1 MIDAIIRW
9 SIANRQLVLVMALIL
24 GLAGLYAVRNTPVDA
39 IPDLTD
45 TQVIVRAMFP
55 GQAPQVVED
64 QVTYPL
70 TTALMSVPGAHT
82 VRGFSMFGDAF
93 VYVLFEDGTDLYW
106 ARARVL
112 EYLSQVEGRLP
123 AGVTAELGPDA
134 SGVGWIYKYAL
145 VDRSGNHDLA
155 QLRALQDWFLKFEL
169 QSVPGVSEVATAG
182 GMVRQYQVAVD
193 PLALRAFNLS
203 IGQLE
208 SAIRRG
214 NAETG
219 GSLIELAEAEY
230 MVRAGGYIQSLDD
243 LRQIPVGVLDNG
255 TPVLLEQVAD
265 IRRGPAQRRGIV
277 ELDGQGEVVSGIV
290 VMRSGENAR
299 EVIDAVKQR
308 LDELRPGLPEGV
320 EIVETYDRSALI
332 DRSIR
337 TLWEKLALEF
347 AIVVLVIA
355 VFLWHLKSS
364 LVLLISL
371 PLGVLSAYLV
381 MYFQGINANI
391 MSLGGI
397 IISIGVMVD
406 AAIVLIE
413 NVHQR
418 LERDPPDSD
427 EERWEAITE
436 ATLEVGRPI
445 FLSLL
450 IVALSF
456 LPVFALQAQEG
467 RLFSPLAFTKTY
479 AMAAAAGLS
488 VTLVPVLMGYFV
500 GVRGQ
505 GSGVRESGR
514 YAEGSQKK
522 GAKGSPFAR
531 WLVFGYR
538 PLVRFSGHHPWIVS
552 VLALGLVVSMLFP
565 MSRLGTEFMPELD
578 EGDLMYMP
586 TTLPGLSPD
595 KARELLQQTDAII
608 ASHPE
613 VARVMGKAGRAET
626 ATDPAPL
633 TMIETFITLKPR
645 SEWRSGVTTA
655 DIMRELDDMVQF
667 PGLTN
672 AWVFPIQTRID
683 MLQTGIRTD
692 VGIQISGPDLSVI
705 QDLAGQIEAVVA
717 DLPGTSSAFADRPAS
732 GRYIE
737 ITPDRRALAR
747 HGMNIGDLQDVIR
760 YGVGGANVTETV
772 EGLERFPV
780 NLRFLPDWRDS
791 PEKLR
796 QLPMVTPAGTHIVL
810 GEVAEVSIADGAA
823 MIRSENTRPA
833 GFVFVDIDGRD
844 LTGWVR
850 EARAAIAEQV
860 ELPGGYSVGFAGQ
873 YEYIERARERL
884 SVLIPL
890 VLAIIVVLLMMIFRT
905 AFEVALVL
913 VTVPLSLA
921 GGFWLMW
928 ALDYQMSVGVAVG
941 FIALGGLAAETG
953 VIMLVYLNNAYERF
967 RESIGEREFTR
978 ADLRDAIV
986 EGACQRVR
994 PITMT
999 ETTVFLG
1006 LLPVMF
1012 STGTGSE
1019 VMRRIAAP
1027 MVGGVFTVWIVAL
1040 LVMPALYYLWHR
1052 RGLPRT
1058 RENESADERG

>member
-9 SIANRQLVLVMALIL
+9 SIANRQLVLVMGLIL
-24 GLAGLYAVRNTPVDA
+24 GVAGLWAVRDTPVDA

-45 TQVIVRAMFP
+45 TQVIVRAAFP

-70 TTALMSVPGAHT
+70 TTALMAVPGAHT

-123 AGVTAELGPDA
+123 EGVSAELGPDA
-134 SGVGWIYKYAL
+134 SGVGWVYKYAL
-145 VDRSGNHDLA
+145 VDRSGNHDLG

-193 PLALRAFNLS
+193 PLALRAFGLT

-214 NAETG
+214 NFETG

-230 MVRAGGYIQSLDD
+230 MVRATGYIQSLDD
-243 LRQIPVGVLDNG
+243 LKQIPVGVLENG

-299 EVIDAVKQR
+299 DVIRAVKQR
-308 LDELRPGLPEGV
+308 LEELGPGLPEGV

-355 VFLWHLKSS
+355 LFLWHLKSS

-371 PLGVLSAYLV
+371 PLGVLAAYLV
-381 MYFQGINANI
+381 MSFQGINANI

-418 LERDPPDSD
+418 LARDPPKSS
-427 EERWEAITE
+427 EEHWQAITE
-436 ATLEVGRPI
+436 ATVEVGRPI

-500 GVRGQ
+500 GTRKIRVSPVARGL
-505 GSGVRESGR
+505 E
-514 YAEGSQKK
+514 A
-522 GAKGSPFAR
+522 
-531 WLVFGYR
+531 GYR
-538 PLVRFSGHHPWIVS
+538 PLVRFSGNHPWIVA

-633 TMIETFITLKPR
+633 TMIETFITLTPR
-645 SEWRSGVTTA
+645 AEWRPGVTTA

-692 VGIQISGPDLSVI
+692 VGIQISGPDLAVI
-705 QDLAGQIEAVVA
+705 QDLAEQVEGAIA
-717 DLPGTSSAFADRPAS
+717 DVPGTMSAFADRPAS

-737 ITPDRRALAR
+737 IEPDRRALAR
-747 HGMNIGDLQDVIR
+747 HGMNIADLRDVIR
-760 YGVGGANVTETV
+760 FGVGGANVTETV

-791 PEKLR
+791 PAKLR
-796 QLPMVTPAGTHIVL
+796 DLPIVTPAGTHIAL
-810 GEVAEVSIADGAA
+810 GEVAEVNIADGAA

-833 GFVFVDIDGRD
+833 GFVFVDINGRD

-850 EARAAIAEQV
+850 EARSTLAEQV
-860 ELPGGYSVGFAGQ
+860 ELPGGYSIRFAGQ
-873 YEYIERARERL
+873 YQYIERARERL

-905 AFEVALVL
+905 FIEVVLVL
-913 VTVPLSLA
+913 VTIPLSLA

-928 ALDYQMSVGVAVG
+928 ALDFQMSVGVAVG

-967 RESIGEREFTR
+967 KGRIGERVFTR
-978 ADLRDAIV
+978 ADLRDAVI

-1012 STGTGSE
+1012 SSGTGAE

-1027 MVGGVFTVWIVAL
+1027 MVGGVFTVWVVAL

-1052 RGLPRT
+1052 RGLPHPPERRT
-1058 RENESADERG
+1058 TDERG

>member
-1 MIDAIIRW
+1 MIDALIRW
-9 SIANRQLVLVMALIL
+9 SIANRLLVIIL
-24 GLAGLYAVRNTPVDA
+24 AIVTGVGGLYAVRNTPVDA

-55 GQAPQVVED
+55 GQSPQVVED

-70 TTALMSVPGAHT
+70 TTALMAVPGAHT

-93 VYVLFEDGTDLYW
+93 VYVLFEDGTDVYW
-106 ARARVL
+106 ARSRVL
-112 EYLSQVEGRLP
+112 EYLSQVEVRLP
-123 AGVTAELGPDA
+123 DGVSAELGPDA
-134 SGVGWIYKYAL
+134 SGVGWVYKYAL
-145 VDRSGNHDLA
+145 VDRSGNHDLG

-182 GMVRQYQVAVD
+182 GMVRQYQVVAD
-193 PLALRAFNLS
+193 PLALRAFDLS
-203 IGQLE
+203 LGQIE

-214 NAETG
+214 SGEAG

-230 MVRAGGYIQSLDD
+230 MVRATGYIQSLDD
-243 LRQIPVGVLDNG
+243 LRQIPVGIQANG
-255 TPVLLEQVAD
+255 TPVLLGQVAE

-290 VMRSGENAR
+290 VMRQGENAR
-299 EVIDAVKQR
+299 QVIDAVRER
-308 LDELRPGLPEGV
+308 LDDLRSGLPEGV
-320 EIVETYDRSALI
+320 EIVETYNRSDLI

-347 AIVVLVIA
+347 LIVVLVIA
-355 VFLWHLKSS
+355 LFLWHLRSS

-371 PLGVLSAYLV
+371 PMGVLVAYLV

-413 NVHQR
+413 NVHRR
-418 LERDPPDSD
+418 LERDPPTTS
-427 EERWEAITE
+427 EERWEAVTE

-445 FLSLL
+445 FFSLL

-479 AMAAAAGLS
+479 AMAAAAGLA

-500 GVRGQ
+500 TSGARRKVQ
-505 GSGVRESGR
+505 GARNS
-514 YAEGSQKK
+514 
-522 GAKGSPFAR
+522 SPVAR
-531 WLVFGYR
+531 WLESGYR
-538 PLVRFSGHHPWIVS
+538 PLARFSGNHPWIVS
-552 VLALGLVVSMLFP
+552 GMAVLLVVSMWFP
-565 MSRLGTEFMPELD
+565 LSQLGTEFMPELD

-595 KARELLQQTDAII
+595 KARELLQQTNAQIL
-608 ASHPE
+608 SQPE
-613 VARVMGKAGRAET
+613 VKRVMGKAGRAET

-645 SEWRSGVTTA
+645 DQWRPGINTA
-655 DIMRELDDMVQF
+655 DIMRELDELVQF

-692 VGIQISGPDLSVI
+692 VGIEITGPDLSEI
-705 QDLAGQIEAVVA
+705 QAIAEQIEALVA
-717 DLPGTSSAFADRPAS
+717 DLPGTTNAFADRPAG
-732 GRYIE
+732 GRYID
-737 ITPDRRALAR
+737 IRTDRIAAAR
-747 HGMNIGDLQDVIR
+747 HGMNIADVQDLVRFGIGGTNVI
-760 YGVGGANVTETV
+760 ETV
-772 EGLERFPV
+772 EGLERYPV
-780 NLRFLPDWRDS
+780 NLRFPADWRDS
-791 PEKLR
+791 PDKLS
-796 QLPMVTPAGTHIVL
+796 QLPIVSPIGTHVTL
-810 GEVAEVSIADGAA
+810 GELAEIEISDGPA
-823 MIRSENTRPA
+823 MIRTENTRPA
-833 GFVFVDIDGRD
+833 GFVFVDIEGRD
-844 LTGWVR
+844 LAQWVA
-850 EARAAIAEQV
+850 EARRAIADQI
-860 ELPGGYSVGFAGQ
+860 ELPGGYAVGFAGQ
-873 YEYIERARERL
+873 YQYLERAQERL
-884 SVLIPL
+884 RVLIPL
-890 VLAIIVVLLMMIFRT
+890 VLAIIVVLLLMIFRSV
-905 AFEVALVL
+905 FEVLLVM
-913 VTVPLSLA
+913 VTIPLSLA

-928 ALDYQMSVGVAVG
+928 ALDFQMSVGVAVG

-953 VIMLVYLNNAYERF
+953 VIMLVYLNNAFERF
-967 RESIGEREFTR
+967 REQIGEQAFTR
-978 ADLRDAIV
+978 EDLREAIV
-986 EGACQRVR
+986 EGACLRVR

-1012 STGTGSE
+1012 STGTGAE
-1019 VMRRIAAP
+1019 VMQRIAAP

-1040 LVMPALYYLWHR
+1040 LVMPAIYYLWHR
-1052 RGLPRT
+1052 RGLPRSGQQET
-1058 RENESADERG
+1058 SE

>member
-9 SIANRQLVLVMALIL
+9 SIANRQLVVVMALIL

-55 GQAPQVVED
+55 GQAPQVIED

-123 AGVTAELGPDA
+123 EGVTAELGPDA

-145 VDRSGNHDLA
+145 VDRSGNHDLS

-182 GMVRQYQVAVD
+182 GMVRQYQVALD
-193 PLALRAFNLS
+193 PIALRAFNLS
-203 IGQLE
+203 IGQVE

-214 NAETG
+214 NAEAG

-230 MVRAGGYIQSLDD
+230 MVRATGYIQSLDD
-243 LRQIPVGVLDNG
+243 LRQIPVGVLANG

-277 ELDGQGEVVSGIV
+277 ELDGEGEVVSGIV
-290 VMRSGENAR
+290 VMRQGENAR
-299 EVIDAVKQR
+299 NVIKAVKGR

-355 VFLWHLKSS
+355 IFLWHLKSS

-371 PLGVLSAYLV
+371 PLGVLTAYLV

-413 NVHQR
+413 NVHRR
-418 LERDPPDSD
+418 LERDPPCD
-427 EERWEAITE
+427 EQERWQIITE

-500 GVRGQ
+500 RPRGGRGTGDQ
-505 GSGVRESGR
+505 GPGT
-514 YAEGSQKK
+514 
-522 GAKGSPFAR
+522 SPFAR
-531 WLVFGYR
+531 WLEAGYR
-538 PLVRFSGHHPWIVS
+538 PLARFSGNHPWIVS
-552 VLALGLVVSMLFP
+552 LLALVLVASMAFP
-565 MSRLGTEFMPELD
+565 VTQLGTEFMPELD

-608 ASHPE
+608 ARHPE
-613 VARVMGKAGRAET
+613 VERVMGKAGRAET

-645 SEWRSGVTTA
+645 SEWRPGISTA

-692 VGIQISGPDLSVI
+692 VGIQITGPDLSII
-705 QDLAGQIEAVVA
+705 QDLAEQAEAVVTE
-717 DLPGTSSAFADRPAS
+717 LPGTMSAFADRPAS

-737 ITPDRRALAR
+737 IIPDRTAAAR
-747 HGMNIGDLQDVIR
+747 HGMNIADVHAIVR
-760 YGVGGANVTETV
+760 FGIGGANVTETV

-780 NLRFLPDWRDS
+780 NLRFHADWRDS

-796 QLPMVTPAGTHIVL
+796 RLPVVTPAGTHITL
-810 GEVAEVSIADGAA
+810 SEIAEIRIADGAA
-823 MIRSENTRPA
+823 IIRSENTRPA
-833 GFVFVDIDGRD
+833 GFVFVDIAGRD
-844 LTGWVR
+844 LIGWVN
-850 EARAAIAEQV
+850 EARSALAEQMD
-860 ELPGGYSVGFAGQ
+860 LPGGYSISFAGQ
-873 YEYIERARERL
+873 YQYIERARERL
-884 SVLIPL
+884 GVLIPL

-905 AFEVALVL
+905 FFEVLLVL
-913 VTVPLSLA
+913 VTIPLSLA

-928 ALDYQMSVGVAVG
+928 ALDFQMSVGVAVG

-953 VIMLVYLNNAYERF
+953 VIMLVYLNNALMRF
-967 RESIGEREFTR
+967 REEIGDQAFTR

-986 EGACQRVR
+986 EGALMRVR

-1012 STGTGSE
+1012 STGTGAE
-1019 VMRRIAAP
+1019 VMQRIAAP

-1052 RGLPRT
+1052 RGLPRQAKA
-1058 RENESADERG
+1058 E

>member
-9 SIANRQLVLVMALIL
+9 SIGNRLLVIV
-24 GLAGLYAVRNTPVDA
+24 LAIASAAVGLYAVNNTPVDA

-45 TQVIVRAMFP
+45 TQVIVRASYP

-70 TTALMSVPGAHT
+70 TTALMAVPGAHT

-93 VYVLFEDGTDLYW
+93 VYVLFEDGTDPYW
-106 ARARVL
+106 ARSRVL

-123 AGVTAELGPDA
+123 AEVRTELGPDA
-134 SGVGWIYKYAL
+134 TGVGWIYKYAL

-155 QLRALQDWFLKFEL
+155 ELRALQDWFLKFEL
-169 QSVPGVSEVATAG
+169 QSVPGVSEVATMG

-193 PLALRAFNLS
+193 PTALRAYNLTLS
-203 IGQLE
+203 ELQ
-208 SAIRRG
+208 SAIRSASG
-214 NAETG
+214 EAG
-219 GSLIELAEAEY
+219 GSLIEMAEAEY
-230 MVRAGGYIQSLDD
+230 MVRAAGYIQSLDD
-243 LRQIPVGVLDNG
+243 LRDIPVGRQLDG
-255 TPVLLEQVAD
+255 TPVLLSHVAD
-265 IRRGPAQRRGIV
+265 IRRGPAPRRGIV
-277 ELDGQGEVVSGIV
+277 ELDGEGEVVGGIV
-290 VMRSGENAR
+290 VMRHGENAR
-299 EVIDAVKQR
+299 EVINAVKQR
-308 LDELRPGLPEGV
+308 LDELKPGLPEGV
-320 EIVETYDRSALI
+320 QVVETYDRSALI
-332 DRSIR
+332 ERSIR

-347 AIVVLVIA
+347 AIVVLVIGL
-355 VFLWHLKSS
+355 FLWHLRSS

-371 PLGVLSAYLV
+371 PMGVLIAYTV

-413 NVHQR
+413 NVHKHF
-418 LERDPPDSD
+418 ERDPPKT
-427 EERWEAITE
+427 EQERWQKVTE

-445 FLSLL
+445 FFSLL

-479 AMAAAAGLS
+479 AMAAAAGLA

-500 GVRGQ
+500 RPRRRQAEGRHSGQ
-505 GSGVRESGR
+505 GSPV
-514 YAEGSQKK
+514 
-522 GAKGSPFAR
+522 AR
-531 WLVFGYR
+531 WLEGGYR
-538 PLVRFSGHHPWIVS
+538 PLARFSGNHPWVVS
-552 VLALGLVVSMLFP
+552 GLALALVVSMLYP

-595 KARELLQQTDAII
+595 KARELLQQTDALIKQL
-608 ASHPE
+608 PE
-613 VARVMGKAGRAET
+613 VERVMGKAGRAET

-633 TMIETFITLKPR
+633 TMLETFITLKPK
-645 SEWRSGVTTA
+645 SEWRAGKTTA
-655 DIMRELDDMVQF
+655 DLIAELDALIQF

-672 AWVFPIQTRID
+672 AWVYPIQTRID

-692 VGIQISGPDLSVI
+692 VGIEITGPDLSVI
-705 QDLAGQIEAVVA
+705 QDIAEQIEALVTE
-717 DLPGTSSAFADRPAS
+717 LPGTTHSFADRPAS
-732 GRYIE
+732 GRYVDIQ
-737 ITPDRRALAR
+737 PDRQSLAR
-747 HGMNIGDLQDVIR
+747 HGMNINDLQQVVRLGIGGMNVI
-760 YGVGGANVTETV
+760 ETV
-772 EGLERFPV
+772 EGLERYPV
-780 NLRFLPDWRDS
+780 NLRFHSDWRDS

-796 QLPMVTPAGTHIVL
+796 QLPIVTPVGTHVAL
-810 GEVAEVSIADGAA
+810 GELASIDISDGPA
-823 MIRSENTRPA
+823 MIRTENTRPA
-833 GFVFVDIDGRD
+833 SFVFVDIAGRD
-844 LTGWVR
+844 LGGWVR
-850 EARAAIAEQV
+850 EARASIAEQI
-860 ELPGGYSVGFAGQ
+860 ELPAGYSVGFAGQ
-873 YEYIERARERL
+873 YEYMERARERL

-890 VLAIIVVLLMMIFRT
+890 VLAIVVVLLMMVFRSL
-905 AFEVALVL
+905 FEVALVL
-913 VTVPLSLA
+913 VTIPLSLA

-928 ALDYQMSVGVAVG
+928 LLDFQMSVGVAVG

-953 VIMLVYLNNAYERF
+953 VIMLVYLNNAYQKF
-967 RESIGEREFTR
+967 RDEIGQRSFTR

-1012 STGTGSE
+1012 STGTGAE
-1019 VMRRIAAP
+1019 VMQRIAAP
-1027 MVGGVFTVWIVAL
+1027 MVGGVFTVWLVAL
-1040 LVMPALYYLWHR
+1040 LVMPSLYYLWHR
-1052 RGLPRT
+1052 RGLPRQ
-1058 RENESADERG
+1058 ADTGNKTTQT

>member
-1 MIDAIIRW
+1 M
-9 SIANRQLVLVMALIL
+9 ANRQLVLALAL
-24 GLAGLYAVRNTPVDA
+24 VLTAAGLWAVRETPVDA

-45 TQVIVRAMFP
+45 TQVIVRAVFP

-70 TTALMSVPGAHT
+70 TTALMSVPGAKT

-106 ARARVL
+106 ARTRVL

-123 AGVTAELGPDA
+123 AGVSAELGPDA

-145 VDRSGNHDLA
+145 VDRSGTLDLA
-155 QLRALQDWFLKFEL
+155 DLRALQDWFIKFEL
-169 QSVPGVSEVATAG
+169 QSVPGVSEVASAG
-182 GMVRQYQVAVD
+182 GMVRQYQVAAD
-193 PLALRAFNLS
+193 PIALRAYGLT

-208 SAIRRG
+208 TAIRQG
-214 NAETG
+214 NAESG

-243 LRQIPVGVLDNG
+243 LREIPVGVLSDG
-255 TPVLLEQVAD
+255 TPISLDQVAD
-265 IRRGPAQRRGIV
+265 IRFGPASRRGIV
-277 ELDGQGEVVSGIV
+277 DLDGVGEVVSGIV
-290 VMRSGENAR
+290 VMRQGENAR
-299 EVIDAVKQR
+299 QVIESVKQR
-308 LDELRPGLPEGV
+308 LDALRPGLPEGV
-320 EIVETYDRSALI
+320 EVIETYDRSPLI

-355 VFLWHLKSS
+355 LFLWHLKSS

-371 PLGVLSAYLV
+371 PLGVLAAYLV
-381 MYFQGINANI
+381 MYLQGINANI

-413 NVHQR
+413 NVHR
-418 LERDPPDSD
+418 RFEREQPDSS
-427 EERWEAITE
+427 ERRWTAITE
-436 ATLEVGRPI
+436 ATLEVGKPI

-456 LPVFALQAQEG
+456 LPVFALEAQEG
-467 RLFSPLAFTKTY
+467 RLFSPLAYTKTY

-500 GVRGQ
+500 GSLEVSR
-505 GSGVRESGR
+505 SD
-514 YAEGSQKK
+514 
-522 GAKGSPFAR
+522 SPFAR
-531 WLVFGYR
+531 WLESGYR
-538 PLVRFSGHHPWIVS
+538 PIAGFSANHPWVVCI
-552 VLALGLVVSMLFP
+552 LALALIGSMAFP
-565 MSRLGTEFMPELD
+565 ISRLGTEFMPELD

-613 VARVMGKAGRAET
+613 VERVMGKAGRAET

-645 SEWRSGVTTA
+645 SEWRAGVTTT
-655 DIMRELDDMVQF
+655 DIMADLEEMVQF

-692 VGIQISGPDLSVI
+692 IGIQISGPDLQVI
-705 QDLAGQIEAVVA
+705 QDIAEQVEGIAA
-717 DLPGTSSAFADRPAS
+717 SLPDTTSAFADRPAS
-732 GRYIE
+732 GRYVE
-737 ITPDRRALAR
+737 IQPDRRALAR
-747 HGMNIGDLQDVIR
+747 HGMNISDLHDLVRLGI
-760 YGVGGANVTETV
+760 GGANITETV
-772 EGLERFPV
+772 EGLERYPV
-780 NLRFLPDWRDS
+780 NLRYLADWRDS
-791 PEKLR
+791 PEQMRTMPL
-796 QLPMVTPAGTHIVL
+796 VTPAGTHIAL
-810 GEVAEVSIADGAA
+810 DEVADIKITEGPA

-833 GFVFVDIDGRD
+833 GFVFVDISSDD
-844 LTGWVR
+844 LAGWV
-850 EARAAIAEQV
+850 EMARARIAEQL
-860 ELPGGYSVGFAGQ
+860 ELPRGYSINFAGQ

-884 SVLIPL
+884 AMLIPL
-890 VLAIIVVLLMMIFRT
+890 VVAIIVVLLMMIFRT

-913 VTVPLSLA
+913 LTVPLSMA

-928 ALDYQMSVGVAVG
+928 LLDFQMSVGVAVG

-967 RESIGEREFTR
+967 REKTGGKAFTR
-978 ADLRDAIV
+978 ADLRRAIV
-986 EGACQRVR
+986 EGSCQRVR

-1012 STGTGSE
+1012 STGTGAE
-1019 VMRRIAAP
+1019 VMQRIAAP
-1027 MVGGVFTVWIVAL
+1027 MVGGVFTVWLVAL
-1040 LVMPALYYLWHR
+1040 LVMPSLYYLWHR
-1052 RGLPRT
+1052 RGLPP
-1058 RENESADERG
+1058 ES

>member
-1 MIDAIIRW
+1 
-9 SIANRQLVLVMALIL
+9 
-24 GLAGLYAVRNTPVDA
+24 
-39 IPDLTD
+39 
-45 TQVIVRAMFP
+45 
-55 GQAPQVVED
+55 
-64 QVTYPL
+64 
-70 TTALMSVPGAHT
+70 
-82 VRGFSMFGDAF
+82 
-93 VYVLFEDGTDLYW
+93 
-106 ARARVL
+106 
-112 EYLSQVEGRLP
+112 
-123 AGVTAELGPDA
+123 
-134 SGVGWIYKYAL
+134 
-145 VDRSGNHDLA
+145 
-155 QLRALQDWFLKFEL
+155 
-169 QSVPGVSEVATAG
+169 
-182 GMVRQYQVAVD
+182 
-193 PLALRAFNLS
+193 
-203 IGQLE
+203 
-208 SAIRRG
+208 
-214 NAETG
+214 
-219 GSLIELAEAEY
+219 
-230 MVRAGGYIQSLDD
+230 
-243 LRQIPVGVLDNG
+243 
-255 TPVLLEQVAD
+255 
-265 IRRGPAQRRGIV
+265 
-277 ELDGQGEVVSGIV
+277 
-290 VMRSGENAR
+290 
-299 EVIDAVKQR
+299 
-308 LDELRPGLPEGV
+308 
-320 EIVETYDRSALI
+320 ALI

-355 VFLWHLKSS
+355 LFLWHLKSS

-418 LERDPPDSD
+418 LERDPPKSS

-500 GVRGQ
+500 RP
-505 GSGVRESGR
+505 RSGR
-514 YAEGSQKK
+514 GTRDQ
-522 GAKGSPFAR
+522 GPGGSPFAR
-531 WLVFGYR
+531 WLVLGYR
-538 PLVRFSGHHPWIVS
+538 PLVRFSGNHPWIVS

-595 KARELLQQTDAII
+595 KARELLQQTNAII

-633 TMIETFITLKPR
+633 TMIEAFITLKPR
-645 SEWRSGVTTA
+645 SEWRPGVSTG
-655 DIMRELDDMVQF
+655 DIMRELDELVQF

-672 AWVFPIQTRID
+672 AWVYPIQTRID

-692 VGIQISGPDLSVI
+692 VGIQISGPDLNII
-705 QDLAGQIEAVVA
+705 QDLAEQIEAVVA
-717 DLPGTSSAFADRPAS
+717 ELPGTRSAFADRPAS

-796 QLPMVTPAGTHIVL
+796 QLPIVTPAGTHILL
-810 GEVAEVSIADGAA
+810 GEIAEVSIADGAA

-844 LTGWVR
+844 LSGWVR
-850 EARAAIAEQV
+850 EARTAIAEQV
-860 ELPGGYSVGFAGQ
+860 ELPGAYSIGFAGQ

-884 SVLIPL
+884 TVLIPL

-913 VTVPLSLA
+913 ITVPLSLA

-953 VIMLVYLNNAYERF
+953 VIMLVYLNSAYERF
-967 RESIGEREFTR
+967 RDSIGEREFTR

-1012 STGTGSE
+1012 SSGTGAE
-1019 VMRRIAAP
+1019 VMQRIAAP

-1052 RGLPRT
+1052 RGLPRQPWP
-1058 RENESADERG
+1058 R